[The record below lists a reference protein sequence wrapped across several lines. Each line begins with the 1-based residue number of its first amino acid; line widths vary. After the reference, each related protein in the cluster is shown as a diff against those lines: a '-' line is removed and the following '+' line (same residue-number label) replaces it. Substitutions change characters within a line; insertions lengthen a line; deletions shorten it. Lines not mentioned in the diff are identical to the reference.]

1 MLEPTEEDVLPR
13 GTEFLWLYLSPTPFW
28 KEYDSFHNYRDR
40 NYLFWRKGVKTDEQD
55 VFILIQTS
63 DHCYAVAHYRVMDG
77 FNEWKR
83 FYKLFDAAQY
93 LKASAEE
100 YDELYPE
107 YMRIKDLAKQE
118 RKKMRKQQSSSTRKG
133 E

>member
-1 MLEPTEEDVLPR
+1 MLCLTKYARFIILQLFD
-13 GTEFLWLYLSPTPFW
+13 
-28 KEYDSFHNYRDR
+28 YREV
-40 NYLFWRKGVKTDEQD
+40 Y
-55 VFILIQTS
+55 
-63 DHCYAVAHYRVMDG
+63 H
-77 FNEWKR
+77 
-83 FYKLFDAAQY
+83 KLFDAAQY